1 VVVLQQ
7 QSLLSARVRTGSN
20 PTPPVVLPVGD
31 PWQWWSA
38 SEIADASQCPELT
51 VQRNWPLLYIALG
64 YMNILTRDV
73 ARGVIGTTA
82 VETAHT
88 FAPVREAFWLSEE
101 WRAANL
107 RYYPW
112 YGRGFIQLTWE
123 SNYARY
129 GTMIQRDLLTDPDIA
144 MQADVAALVMAA
156 YFWDRG
162 VADACNNGQ
171 WAEVRRLVQGAYA
184 GLDTLLSTVYALA

>member
-1 VVVLQQ
+1 
-7 QSLLSARVRTGSN
+7 
-20 PTPPVVLPVGD
+20 
-31 PWQWWSA
+31 
-38 SEIADASQCPELT
+38 
-51 VQRNWPLLYIALG
+51 
-64 YMNILTRDV
+64 MNILTRDV